1 MNDIVIRN
9 ATVDDA
15 AASLAIYSP
24 YVTRTAVSF
33 ELDVPSVGEF
43 ATRIAKTLADGYP
56 YLVAESCGRVV
67 GYAYAGAFKERAAY
81 ALSAELSVYV
91 VEDEQRC
98 GIGKALYARLEAE
111 LAKRGITNL
120 YACIAHADC
129 DDAFLTDTSE
139 LFHAA
144 LGFRRVGIF
153 TNCAS
158 KFNRLYSMVWMEKRI
173 NDSAFVVNCVP
184 PRTPSTMFQQKS

>member
-1 MNDIVIRN
+1 MSDIVIRN
-9 ATVDDA
+9 TTVDDA
-15 AASLAIYSP
+15 AALLAIYSP
-24 YVTRTAVSF
+24 YVTWTAVSF
-33 ELDVPSVGEF
+33 ELEVPSADEF
-43 ATRIAKTLADGYP
+43 ASRIARTLRGGYP
-56 YLVAESCGRVV
+56 YLAAESCGRIV

-81 ALSAELSVYV
+81 ARSAELSVYV
-91 VEDEQRC
+91 AEGEQGC

-129 DDAFLTDTSE
+129 ENAYLTDASE
-139 LFHAA
+139 RFHAA

-173 NDSAFVVNCVP
+173 
-184 PRTPSTMFQQKS
+184 

>member
-15 AASLAIYSP
+15 AALLAIYSP
-24 YVTRTAVSF
+24 YVMCMAVSF
-33 ELDVPSVGEF
+33 ELEVPSVDVF

-56 YLVAESCGRVV
+56 YLVAESCGRIV

-81 ALSAELSVYV
+81 ARSAELSVYV
-91 VEDEQRC
+91 SKDAQGC
-98 GIGKALYARLEAE
+98 GIGTALYARLEAE
-111 LAKRGITNL
+111 LTKRNITNL

-129 DDAFLTDTSE
+129 EDAYLTDASE
-139 LFHAA
+139 RFHAA

-158 KFNRLYSMVWMEKRI
+158 KFNRLYSMIWMEKRI
-173 NDSAFVVNCVP
+173 
-184 PRTPSTMFQQKS
+184 